1 MRNAC
6 ARPAS
11 RFANRKR
18 SGGTNAGETRG
29 KKKGGRDARKTCPAE
44 QWSGRRT
51 VQMEGREPPFPSAY
65 APLDAGRRRLGGK
78 RGLHRFTRA
87 DAVHET
93 AEGRPAFDVDRKM
106 RQP

>member
-1 MRNAC
+1 
-6 ARPAS
+6 
-11 RFANRKR
+11 
-18 SGGTNAGETRG
+18 
-29 KKKGGRDARKTCPAE
+29 
-44 QWSGRRT
+44 
-51 VQMEGREPPFPSAY
+51 MEGREPPFPSAY